1 MNDNDLI
8 GAEISRVMNDA
19 RNDNAPVQVNDLVA
33 TLADRFHLD
42 TSTIEQMIIDEA
54 TIGGIALE
62 FENRPSG
69 R

>member
-1 MNDNDLI
+1 MNDNDRI

-33 TLADRFHLD
+33 TLALRFQLD
-42 TSTIEQMIIDEA
+42 ALIIEQMIIDEA

-62 FENRPSG
+62 FGNRPN
-69 R
+69 

>member
-1 MNDNDLI
+1 MNDNDRI

-33 TLADRFHLD
+33 ALALRFQLD
-42 TSTIEQMIIDEA
+42 ALIIEQMIIDEA

-62 FENRPSG
+62 FGNRHN
-69 R
+69 